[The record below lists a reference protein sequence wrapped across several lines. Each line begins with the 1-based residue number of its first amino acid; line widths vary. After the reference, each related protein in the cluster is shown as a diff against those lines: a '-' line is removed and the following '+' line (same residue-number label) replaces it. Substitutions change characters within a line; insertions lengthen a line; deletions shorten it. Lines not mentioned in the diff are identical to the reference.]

1 VHLDGPPRGT
11 FSNACHGAVVH
22 VDRTTGKVTV
32 PTYIVVE
39 DCGTMINPTVVDG
52 QVHGG
57 VAQGLGSALLEEF
70 TYGPDGQPLTTTFAD
85 YLLPTSTDVPDI
97 AVHHLSTPSPWTEH
111 GMKGMGEAG
120 AIGPMA
126 AVANAV
132 SDALGVDV
140 WETPMRMGR
149 IWQLVDQ
156 GTPPDLWQRFAQIDA
171 LASFWDSPQPKS

>member
-1 VHLDGPPRGT
+1 
-11 FSNACHGAVVH
+11 
-22 VDRTTGKVTV
+22 
-32 PTYIVVE
+32 
-39 DCGTMINPTVVDG
+39 
-52 QVHGG
+52 
-57 VAQGLGSALLEEF
+57 
-70 TYGPDGQPLTTTFAD
+70 
-85 YLLPTSTDVPDI
+85 
-97 AVHHLSTPSPWTEH
+97 
-111 GMKGMGEAG
+111 MKGMGEAG

-149 IWQLVDQ
+149 VWQLVDQ